1 MPISVMLFR
10 AIDLCDEATD
20 SKSVKSYIRGDEV
33 WEFLRTWIIFFGRA
47 ILPSHEID
55 LSAETEIIKN
65 RGGCLVDLC
74 SHMVRVVPKNK
85 YSSDSISIYLKLLV
99 GIFRL
104 KVSILRYHHFSAE
117 TPFSWFWMAF

>member
-85 YSSDSISIYLKLLV
+85 YSSDSISIYLKLLASF
-99 GIFRL
+99 FRL
-104 KVSILRYHHFSAE
+104 GPYFSRYRYLSAE
-117 TPFSWFWMAF
+117 TCFLRFWMAF